1 MWKHIPYS
9 ELPSW
14 LKKDWHPNNNRIGK
28 KLVKVHHSEKISYKI
43 LYTRDRRGKIHTKC
57 WKRYNTR
64 ISRKTTNNGLV
75 AVGILVF
82 CFLGFILVSQS
93 NIVTDLF
100 QEINRNIIPQ
110 IETGFP
116 VITSSSDPYTGK
128 YNVGNIA
135 TENSGTKG
143 MAIVSNNYQGQYLV
157 KTVSLESS
165 GKGWYTKGSTEAQWV
180 SYDEVEVKY
189 PIKWGG
195 GIMDT
200 SHIPDRDWTITSQPT
215 PTSGSTSLIK
225 YSSIPTPPTYSPPP
239 SYSPPASISV
249 STGEIEQAIYRLTN
263 VERTKAGLSPLNWNS
278 QLAIIARE
286 HSQDMANNNF
296 FSHTNLHGEGPDERA
311 TRHGYSIRKPLGGG
325 SYMVGIGENIGKMPT
340 GNVIGVGSVS
350 ATVESIAQAQ
360 VQSWMNSPGHRSN
373 ILDTQYGVIG
383 VGVAYD
389 GDLYYISTQDFQ

>member
-14 LKKDWHPNNNRIGK
+14 LKKDWHISNNRIGK
-28 KLVKVHHSEKISYKI
+28 KLVKVHHSENISYKI
-43 LYTRDRRGKIHTKC
+43 LYTRDRRGRIHTKC

-64 ISRKTTNNGLV
+64 IPRKTTNNGLV

-82 CFLGFILVSQS
+82 CFLGFVMVSQT

-128 YNVGNIA
+128 YNVGTIA

-157 KTVSLESS
+157 KNVFLESS
-165 GKGWYTKGSTEAQWV
+165 GKGWYTKGSIEAQWV

-200 SHIPDRDWTITSQPT
+200 SHIPDRDWTITSQIPEKDRITT
-215 PTSGSTSLIK
+215 PQSTVQIKKEVSYSTSDNSQISGSFTSKEKAREIIAYINSLRQSQGVNPLRFDDRV
-225 YSSIPTPPTYSPPP
+225 YNLALARTQDMVRYHYMDHVNPT
-239 SYSPPASISV
+239 
-249 STGEIEQAIYRLTN
+249 TGACPDNMKLQYGFNSNEYLAENAYGGPGGYYGNIEKDALNIWMGSRGHHYNLFYPHS
-263 VERTKAGLSPLNWNS
+263 AGALVCSNGYCVFLGLNNDRFGEGCYTGAEGMAYWNS
-278 QLAIIARE
+278 
-286 HSQDMANNNF
+286 
-296 FSHTNLHGEGPDERA
+296 
-311 TRHGYSIRKPLGGG
+311 
-325 SYMVGIGENIGKMPT
+325 VGN
-340 GNVIGVGSVS
+340 
-350 ATVESIAQAQ
+350 
-360 VQSWMNSPGHRSN
+360 
-373 ILDTQYGVIG
+373 
-383 VGVAYD
+383 
-389 GDLYYISTQDFQ
+389 